1 MSASLATMPRSVMM
15 PAPLLVSRPS
25 WIAALDEGRDALR
38 AGAVLH
44 FWADREIFSDGESA
58 DTFFKVVSGTVRTCK
73 FLNDGRRQ
81 IEAFYGPGEVFG
93 FERDGVHHLS
103 AEAVS
108 ECNLVA
114 YRRRGVEAALV
125 EDGELARQLLNYA
138 LHSAT
143 DAQTHALLLGRR
155 GAAEK
160 VAAFL
165 LEWVSRS
172 GQSALA
178 VLPMSRQDMADYL
191 GLTIETV
198 SRTLSQFEREGLI
211 SIPNAR
217 QIRIARRDALEDLTA

>member
-1 MSASLATMPRSVMM
+1 M
-15 PAPLLVSRPS
+15 PAVLAATTQPVLPAHLRMARPS

-44 FWADREIFSDGESA
+44 FRPDREIFADGDSA
-58 DTFFKVVSGTVRTCK
+58 DVFFKVVSGTVRTCK
-73 FLNDGRRQ
+73 FLSDGRRQ
-81 IEAFYGPGEVFG
+81 IEAFYGPGDVFG
-93 FERDGVHHLS
+93 FEPNGVHRLS

-108 ECNLVA
+108 ECNLIA
-114 YRRRGVEAALV
+114 YRRRGVEAALI

-143 DAQTHALLLGRR
+143 DAQAHAFLLGRR
-155 GAAEK
+155 AAAEK

-165 LEWVSRS
+165 LEWAARD
-172 GQSALA
+172 GAAA
-178 VLPMSRQDMADYL
+178 VIALPMSRQDMADYL

-198 SRTLSQFEREGLI
+198 SRTLSQFERDGLI

-217 QIRIARRDALEDLTA
+217 QIRVLSREALENLTA

>member
-1 MSASLATMPRSVMM
+1 MSAMLAARPQAM
-15 PAPLLVSRPS
+15 PAALIASRS

-44 FWADREIFSDGESA
+44 FHPDREIFCEGASA
-58 DTFFKVVSGTVRTCK
+58 DVFYKVVSGTVRTCK
-73 FLNDGRRQ
+73 FLSDGRRQ

-93 FERDGVHHLS
+93 FERDGRHRLS

-114 YRRRGVEAALV
+114 YRRRGVEAALA
-125 EDGELARQLLNYA
+125 EDGELARQLLTYA

-143 DAQTHALLLGRR
+143 DAQAHAFLLGRR
-155 GAAEK
+155 AAAEK

-165 LEWVSRS
+165 LEWASRS
-172 GQSALA
+172 GNEQS
-178 VLPMSRQDMADYL
+178 VSLPMSRQDMADYL

-198 SRTLSQFEREGLI
+198 SRTLSQFERDGLI
-211 SIPNAR
+211 VIPSAR
-217 QIRIARRDALEDLTA
+217 QIRVLRREALEDLTV